1 MENLNWDDS
10 RIFLVLARE
19 GTLSAAARHLKT
31 GVATVSRRIERLEHA
46 LGVPLFLRHQS
57 GYVLTDQGE
66 ALLPSVEAVEL
77 AMTGMRKLA
86 AEEAGIRGLV
96 RLASV
101 ESLVDLFVVPALSP
115 LLLGNPGL
123 DVEILFSTATV
134 NMHRHDADLALRM
147 VRPEAGNLRFRQ
159 LAEMG
164 FGLYGPIDGTRPNR
178 MVTWP
183 HTASLAIPIG
193 WATVFA
199 GRDAPRFTVNTLS
212 GQIEAVRHG
221 VGQAVLPHF
230 LARESGLRL
239 ISDRLPDG
247 EKMQRPVFLVTQ
259 ADVAASRRI
268 TAVSEAIG
276 DEVVRRRHELSEP

>member
-66 ALLPSVEAVEL
+66 ALLTSVEAVEL

-115 LLLGNPGL
+115 LLLSNPGL

-147 VRPEAGNLRFRQ
+147 VRPRSRKFAVSPACR
-159 LAEMG
+159 
-164 FGLYGPIDGTRPNR
+164 DGIRAIRTDR
-178 MVTWP
+178 W
-183 HTASLAIPIG
+183 HTAEPHGDLAAYCQSCHPDWLG
-193 WATVFA
+193 
-199 GRDAPRFTVNTLS
+199 D
-212 GQIEAVRHG
+212 G
-221 VGQAVLPHF
+221 VCRA
-230 LARESGLRL
+230 
-239 ISDRLPDG
+239 
-247 EKMQRPVFLVTQ
+247 
-259 ADVAASRRI
+259 
-268 TAVSEAIG
+268 
-276 DEVVRRRHELSEP
+276 